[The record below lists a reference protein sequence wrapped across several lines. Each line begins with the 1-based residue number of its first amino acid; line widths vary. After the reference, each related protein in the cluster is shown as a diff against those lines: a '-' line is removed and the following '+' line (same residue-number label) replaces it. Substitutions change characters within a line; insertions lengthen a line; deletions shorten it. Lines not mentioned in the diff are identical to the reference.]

1 MPRSWFL
8 NHIFQWKK
16 PQHLGEIDAGR
27 VGVGKTQNQFATY
40 FVSESKRVLTKQTKA
55 CQGDTRA
62 NLKDPLMAKSG
73 TI

>member
-1 MPRSWFL
+1 MVE
-8 NHIFQWKK
+8 
-16 PQHLGEIDAGR
+16 LGLE
-27 VGVGKTQNQFATY
+27 KTQNQFAAC
-40 FVSESKRVLTKQTKA
+40 FCVEEVESSHKANKKA